1 MNVTGVHS
9 NAAESGV
16 DQPFIFHFQVVA
28 PVAKEIC
35 YWMDTQVVKTEQC
48 FKKSSGCCHCNESA
62 LRRLDCSQS
71 TMTC

>member
-35 YWMDTQVVKTEQC
+35 YWMDGYTGGE
-48 FKKSSGCCHCNESA
+48 N
-62 LRRLDCSQS
+62 
-71 TMTC
+71 

>member
-48 FKKSSGCCHCNESA
+48 FAKNPLAVAIVMKVPLGNWIAHKA
-62 LRRLDCSQS
+62 Q
-71 TMTC
+71 